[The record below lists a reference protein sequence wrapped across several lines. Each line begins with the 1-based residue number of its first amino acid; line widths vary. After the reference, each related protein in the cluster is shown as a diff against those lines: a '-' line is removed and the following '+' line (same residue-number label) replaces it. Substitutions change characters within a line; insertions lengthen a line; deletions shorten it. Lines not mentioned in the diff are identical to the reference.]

1 MTGALPAP
9 SGTALV
15 AQWSLQPVALAA
27 VVLLTGWYLHAARRE
42 RGWPASRTV
51 AFLAGMV
58 LLVWTTCGFPQAYGR
73 SLFSVWTAQTLGLLL
88 AIPVV
93 VMAGQPHE
101 LARSGFAHWR
111 PVRVVANPLIGP
123 AVVLVL
129 SAVLFFGPV
138 PGWAIRVPAFGWLL
152 QLALVVIGAAITL
165 PLVSLAR
172 SPGSLAVGLAL
183 MIGLV
188 ELVLD
193 AVPGIVLRLSTR
205 PVTTFFGHRMVHAWS
220 PHALPDQRLA
230 GAILWGVAE
239 AIDLPF
245 LVLVFR
251 QWVRA
256 DREEAAQVDAV
267 LDAEQ
272 AARAALDEPG
282 ARDAPWW
289 LTDPALRDRFRE

>member
-9 SGTALV
+9 GGTALV
-15 AQWSLQPVALAA
+15 AQWSVQPLALAA
-27 VVLLTGWYLHAARRE
+27 VLVLTGWYLRATRRE
-42 RGWPASRTV
+42 RAWPARRTA

-58 LLVWTTCGFPQAYGR
+58 LLVWTTCGFPQAYAR
-73 SLFSVWTAQTLGLLL
+73 SLFWVWTAQTLALLL
-88 AIPVV
+88 VIPVV

-101 LARSGFAHWR
+101 LAGPRLAGWR
-111 PVRVVANPLIGP
+111 PVRLLANPLVGP
-123 AVVLVL
+123 AVVLIL

-138 PGWAIRVPAFGWLL
+138 PGWAIGVPPFGWVL
-152 QLALVVIGAAITL
+152 QLVLLAIGAAITL
-165 PLVSLAR
+165 PLVGATR

-183 MIGLV
+183 MIGVV

-193 AVPGIVLRLSTR
+193 AIPGIVLRLQTR
-205 PVTTFFGHRMVHAWS
+205 TATTFFDHRIVHSWS
-220 PHALPDQRLA
+220 PRPLSDQQVG

-245 LVLVFR
+245 LVLVFLL
-251 QWVRA
+251 WVRA

-267 LDAEQ
+267 LDAER
-272 AARAALDEPG
+272 AARAALDEP
-282 ARDAPWW
+282 ATRDAPWW